1 MADLD
6 TTNRAPHDAAEELL
20 PWYVTGQLDPADR
33 TRVEAHLSSC
43 AECREQLAV
52 ERRLVQQFRALTPEV
67 EPGWVRLK
75 ARIEQPVRTSV
86 PAQPTVFAELWR
98 LISRPAVAGLALAQL
113 AFVVVAGSVLMS
125 LSKPAYHALGSAAVP
140 ASANVIVMFR
150 SNATVGDV
158 EQSLRRAGASIV
170 DGPTQADAY
179 LLHVDQRNR
188 EAAIASLKSDA
199 HVQLAEAI
207 DGEKS

>member
-1 MADLD
+1 MAKPDI
-6 TTNRAPHDAAEELL
+6 THRAPHDAAEELL

-52 ERRLVQQFRALTPEV
+52 ERQLVQQFRTLTPEV
-67 EPGWVRLK
+67 EPGWARLK
-75 ARIEQPVRTSV
+75 ARMQQPVRTFA
-86 PAQPTVFAELWR
+86 PARPNILAEFWS
-98 LISRPAVAGLALAQL
+98 LISRPAVAGLAFAQL

-140 ASANVIVMFR
+140 ASANLIVMFR
-150 SNATVGDV
+150 ADATVGDV
-158 EQSLRRAGASIV
+158 EQSLKRAHASIV
-170 DGPTQADAY
+170 DGPTDADAY
-179 LLHVDQRNR
+179 LLHVNPKERGH
-188 EAAIASLKSDA
+188 ALASLKSDA
-199 HVQLAEAI
+199 LVQLAEPI